1 MNIIVG
7 AHVARPAKHCPP
19 EVWSETQREFTA
31 DHKIVH
37 AQIIVSGLAVNEQ
50 FLSAAHVVNNVHRS
64 CVSVTLLHAYT
75 FRINVICFLR

>member
-1 MNIIVG
+1 MLHEHIIVG
-7 AHVARPAKHCPP
+7 AHVAPVKLCPP

-50 FLSAAHVVNNVHRS
+50 YFLSAAHVVNNIVHRS
-64 CVSVTLLHAYT
+64 CVTLLPTRLELMLYAS
-75 FRINVICFLR
+75 